1 MRRKKLIPGFNEQI
15 LADVFS
21 DAVSLKSEAP
31 YAARIEIPVEEK
43 SLRRWLAAQPHPEKM
58 YWRDRDGVFECAC
71 LGAADYLFASDG
83 GDPETLFAE
92 MAPWLTFAHP
102 RLRYYGGFCFD
113 PARGLQ
119 DPWQAFGSYRFVLP
133 RFELV
138 RMGEIRLMACNAL
151 IRGDTAA
158 DRREIEA
165 VCAGF
170 SQIRWEVDEWA
181 EAGSVRVTGRTDN
194 PKRGPWIRRVN
205 AALNACE
212 GGRFDKVVLAR
223 RTDLQMSGP
232 VDPWRVLDRLAD
244 HTRGAYLFCFQPGP
258 GKAFLGASPE
268 RLWKRAGGYV
278 QSEAIAGT
286 RPRGG
291 SSSADREL
299 GDALMHN
306 DKELREH
313 RFVAEG
319 IRTVLQLVCD
329 TMREDD
335 GVSLIRLPNCQHL
348 ARRYEGLL
356 ADGYEDLD
364 LLRAFHPTPAV
375 GGTPSAEA
383 LSWIRE
389 TEPFDRGWYAGPV
402 GWIGYDSSE
411 FAVAIRSGLI
421 AGNTVHAFAGAGIV
435 PGSVAAAEWDE
446 LNNKIQPF
454 LDALNG
460 HAG

>member
-1 MRRKKLIPGFNEQI
+1 MTFGFNEQT
-15 LADVFS
+15 LADVFN
-21 DAVSLKSEAP
+21 DAVSLKAETP
-31 YAARIEIPVEEK
+31 YVARIEVPVEEK
-43 SLRRWLAAQPHPEKM
+43 SLRRWLAAQPHAEKI

-71 LGAADYLFASDG
+71 LGAADCLFAKEG
-83 GDPETLFAE
+83 GDPESMFAE
-92 MAPWLTFAHP
+92 IASWLTFAHP

-113 PARGLQ
+113 SGRALEA
-119 DPWQAFGSYRFVLP
+119 PWQAFGAYRFILP
-133 RFELV
+133 RFELL

-151 IRGDTAA
+151 IRGDAAA

-165 VCAGF
+165 VRAEF
-170 SQIRWEVDEWA
+170 SHIRWDVEEWPA
-181 EAGSVRVTGRTDN
+181 ADAVGIMDRTDH
-194 PKRGPWIRRVN
+194 PKRGPWTRRVN
-205 AALNACE
+205 AALDACAD
-212 GGRFDKVVLAR
+212 GRFDKVVLAR
-223 RTDLQMSGP
+223 RTDLHMNGP
-232 VDPWRVLDRLAD
+232 VDPWRVLDRLAG
-244 HTRGAYLFCFQPGP
+244 HTRGAYLFCFQPEP
-258 GKAFLGASPE
+258 GTAFLGATPE

-278 QSEAIAGT
+278 QSEAVAGT

-291 SSSADREL
+291 SLSADKEL
-299 GDALMHN
+299 GEALMHN

-319 IRTVLQLVCD
+319 VRSVLQLVCD

-389 TEPFDRGWYAGPV
+389 TEPFSRGWYAAPV

-421 AGNTVHAFAGAGIV
+421 AGQTVHAFAGAGIV
-435 PGSVAAAEWDE
+435 AGAVAAAEWDE

-454 LDALNG
+454 LDALGN

>member
-1 MRRKKLIPGFNEQI
+1 MRRTELTPGLNEQT
-15 LADVFS
+15 LTDVLN
-21 DAVSLKSEAP
+21 DAVSLEAEAP

-43 SLRRWLAAQPHPEKM
+43 SPRRWLAAQPHAEKI

-71 LGAADYLFASDG
+71 LGAADCLFAKKG
-83 GDPETLFAE
+83 GDPETLFAKI
-92 MAPWLTFAHP
+92 AQWLTLAHP

-113 PARGLQ
+113 PGRPVQ
-119 DPWQAFGSYRFVLP
+119 DPWKAFGAYRFILP
-133 RFELV
+133 RFELL
-138 RMGEIRLMACNAL
+138 RMGETRLLACNAL
-151 IRGDTAA
+151 IRGDADA

-165 VCAGF
+165 VRAGF
-170 SQIRWEVDEWA
+170 SLIRWNVDDWA
-181 EAGSVRVTGRTDN
+181 TPDAVSVVNKTDN
-194 PKRGPWIRRVN
+194 PKCGPWTRRVN
-205 AALNACE
+205 GALRACE
-212 GGRFDKVVLAR
+212 AGRFDKVVLAR
-223 RTDLQMSGP
+223 RTDLRMNGP
-232 VDPWRVLDRLAD
+232 VSPWRVLDRLAN
-244 HTRGAYLFCFQPGP
+244 HTRGAYLFCFQPEP
-258 GKAFLGASPE
+258 GTAFLGASPE

-278 QSEAIAGT
+278 QSEAVAGT

-291 SSSADREL
+291 SSTADREL

-319 IRTVLQLVCD
+319 VRSVLQLVCD

-375 GGTPSAEA
+375 GGTPSGEA
-383 LSWIRE
+383 LAWIRE
-389 TEPFDRGWYAGPV
+389 TEPFSRGWYAAPV

-421 AGNTVHAFAGAGIV
+421 VGDRVHAFAGAGIV

-454 LDALNG
+454 LDATSG
-460 HAG
+460 HAE